1 MGVVTIAVVLLTVVL
16 KLTGC
21 GIPCPHNHRQFRYHS
36 CGQASDWKGKEVEGT
51 ENSDVIVVVEIC
63 RVFSFFLSF
72 LKAFSLFVSYY
83 VISKRIHEMSRQK

>member
-1 MGVVTIAVVLLTVVL
+1 MGVVTIGVVLLTVVL

-21 GIPCPHNHRQFRYHS
+21 GISLSPQPQTS
-36 CGQASDWKGKEVEGT
+36 VWKGKEVEGT
-51 ENSDVIVVVEIC
+51 ENFDVAVVVETC
-63 RVFSFFLSF
+63 RFFFF